1 MCGIAGFFNYEGA
14 AELSKNALEIMGN
27 RGKDAQGIYAP
38 DSENALGHCLHAVVG
53 FVKQPLIGKG
63 ALAANCE
70 IYNWKE
76 VNGKYKLGA
85 GNDAELLLKLL
96 DKKGIGKIKD
106 ALSELHGTY
115 AFAYWRDGKIV
126 IARDLIGIKPLWYA
140 LDDKGAFCFASEKK
154 VVENIAKQN
163 ALELNPREFLI
174 YDIKKRGVQIQRRE
188 FFALGNENKMNL
200 QKNADAVW
208 NLLESATAMRIP
220 GQKFGLLFSGGIDSA
235 LIAKALL
242 QSSKKFRAYFAYLSG
257 AQKPKDLECA
267 KSAAKEL
274 GIELE
279 LVKVEMDEF
288 ENELPKIV
296 NLIGSANPT
305 RVGVAAVNYFAC
317 RKAHADGCK
326 VIFSGLGADELF
338 AGYARFRESKN
349 INADCLSAL
358 MQMHENDLYRD
369 DVVSMGH
376 SVELRLPFLDSE
388 LVKFALN
395 VPEKFKI
402 SGNENKAVLREIG
415 KDVGLGREIYGRK
428 KLAAQYGSNFDSAIE
443 KIARAHKFARK
454 SEFLASILHNK
465 NLRLGALFSSGK
477 DSNYALYEMQ
487 RQNYEIACLITIK
500 SRNPDSYMFHSAG
513 IEMAKL
519 QSEALGIPIIEIE
532 SAGEKENELK
542 DLERALKT
550 ARKKFHING
559 IVTGALASNYQRKRI
574 ESAADK
580 CGLRVFSPLWNKNQE
595 LELREIVNAGFHFII
610 TKIACAGL
618 GKEWLGKEIG
628 IGEAEKLIALS
639 RKFGFNAAGEGGEY
653 ETLVLDAP
661 NFRERIAIADYGIKS
676 GSELSSELIIKSAHL
691 DKIANK

>member
-1 MCGIAGFFNYEGA
+1 MCGITGFFNYEGA
-14 AELSKNALEIMGN
+14 EKLAENALEVMQN
-27 RGKDAQGIYAP
+27 RGRDAKGIYAP
-38 DSENALGHCLHAVVG
+38 DKGNALGHCLHAVVG
-53 FVKQPLIGKG
+53 FVKQPLVGKG

-76 VNGKYKLGA
+76 LNGKYKLGA
-85 GNDAELLLKLL
+85 RNDAELLLKLL
-96 DKKGIGKIKD
+96 DKKGIGKIKGVL
-106 ALSELHGTY
+106 AELHGTY
-115 AFAYWRDGKIV
+115 AFAYWCGEKIA

-140 LDDKGAFCFASEKK
+140 LGNDKKFCFASEKK
-154 VVENIAKQN
+154 VVENIAKQD
-163 ALELNPREFLI
+163 ALELNPREILV
-174 YDIKKRGVQIQRRE
+174 YDLQKRSAQIQRRE
-188 FFALGNENKMNL
+188 FFALERENKFDL
-200 QKNADAVW
+200 QENAAKIW
-208 NLLESATAMRIP
+208 SLLFNAAEMRIP
-220 GQKFGLLFSGGIDSA
+220 EQKFGLLFSGGIDSA
-235 LIAKALL
+235 LIAKALRE
-242 QSSKKFRAYFAYLSG
+242 SKGKFKCYFAFIDGNS
-257 AQKPKDLECA
+257 KPKDLEFA
-267 KSAAKEL
+267 QSAAKEV
-274 GIELE
+274 GIGLE
-279 LVKVEMDEF
+279 LVGIGTKEF

-349 INADCLSAL
+349 VNADCLSAL

-369 DVVSMGH
+369 DVVSMEH

-402 SGNENKAVLREIG
+402 SGNENKVALREIG
-415 KDVGLGREIYGRK
+415 KNIGLSKDIYERK

-443 KIARAHKFARK
+443 KIARAHKFRRK
-454 SEFLASILHNK
+454 SEFLASMLHNK

-513 IEMAKL
+513 IEMANL
-519 QSEALGIPIIEIE
+519 QSEALEIPIIEIE
-532 SAGEKENELK
+532 SSGEKENELK
-542 DLERALKT
+542 DLGRALKI
-550 ARKKFHING
+550 AREKFHING

-574 ESAADK
+574 ENAADAN
-580 CGLRVFSPLWNKNQE
+580 GLRVFSPLWNKNQE
-595 LELREIVNAGFHFII
+595 LELKEIVNAGFHFII

-628 IGEAEKLIALS
+628 IREAEKLIALS
-639 RKFGFNAAGEGGEY
+639 RKSRFNAAGEGGEY

-661 NFRERIAIADYGIKS
+661 NFRKRIVIDEYEIKS
-676 GSELSSELIIKSAHL
+676 SSELSSELIIKSAHL

>member
-1 MCGIAGFFNYEGA
+1 MCGITGFFNYEGA
-14 AELSKNALEIMGN
+14 EGLAENALGIMRN
-27 RGKDAQGIYAP
+27 RGRDAKGIYATNGK
-38 DSENALGHCLHAVVG
+38 NALGHCLHAVVG
-53 FVKQPLIGKG
+53 FVKQPLVGKG

-76 VNGKYKLGA
+76 LNREYKLGA
-85 GNDAELLLKLL
+85 RNDAELLLKLL
-96 DKKGIGKIKD
+96 DKKGIGEIKGV
-106 ALSELHGTY
+106 LSEVHGTY
-115 AFAYWRDGKIV
+115 AFAYLRDGKIA
-126 IARDLIGIKPLWYA
+126 IARDLIGVKPLWYA
-140 LDDKGAFCFASEKK
+140 LGNDKNFCFASEKK
-154 VVENIAKQN
+154 VIENIAKQN

-174 YDIKKRGVQIQRRE
+174 YDIKKRGVQMRRRE
-188 FFALGNENKMNL
+188 FFAPGKENKLNL
-200 QKNADAVW
+200 QQNAAKIR
-208 NLLESATAMRIP
+208 NLLFNAVEMRIP

-235 LIAKALL
+235 LIAKALRE
-242 QSSKKFRAYFAYLSG
+242 SKGKFKCYFAFVEGTSE
-257 AQKPKDLECA
+257 PKDLEYA
-267 KSAAKEL
+267 ESAAKEL

-279 LVKVEMDEF
+279 LVGIGTKEF

-296 NLIGSANPT
+296 NLIESANPT
-305 RVGVAAVNYFAC
+305 RAGVAAVNYFAC

-369 DVVSMGH
+369 DVASMEH
-376 SVELRLPFLDSE
+376 SVELRLPFLDPE

-395 VPEKFKI
+395 VPERFKI
-402 SGNENKAVLREIG
+402 TENENKVVLREIG
-415 KDVGLGREIYGRK
+415 KNIGLSKEIYGRK

-443 KIARAHKFARK
+443 KIARAHKFSRK
-454 SEFLASILHNK
+454 SEFLASMLHNK
-465 NLRLGALFSSGK
+465 TLRLGALFSSGK

-513 IEMAKL
+513 IEMANL
-519 QSEALGIPIIEIE
+519 QSEALGIPIIEVE
-532 SAGEKENELK
+532 SPGEKENELK
-542 DLERALKT
+542 DLEKALKI
-550 ARKKFHING
+550 AREKFHING

-595 LELREIVNAGFHFII
+595 AELKEIVNAGFHFII

-618 GKEWLGKEIG
+618 EKKLLGVEIG
-628 IGEAEKLIALS
+628 VKEAEQLIALS
-639 RKFGFNAAGEGGEY
+639 RKSGFNAAGEGGEY

-661 NFRERIAIADYGIKS
+661 NFGKRIVIDEYEIK
-676 GSELSSELIIKSAHL
+676 GDSELSAELIVISAKL
-691 DKIANK
+691 AEK